1 MEITNQLTAEEKY
14 SIIRENGGDTEHLLK
29 ILHELQNAS
38 GLNYIDQ
45 ETAEMVAKEV
55 GLPATRVYEII
66 TFYAMLKTKPKAQ
79 FVLKVCNSTPCHF
92 SRSEEIVQILEEEL
106 GVKMGETTKDGMF
119 AYHYIPCVGACDIGP
134 VIKVKDT
141 VYGNLN
147 REVIQK
153 LLSDLRNGKRD
164 Q

>member
-1 MEITNQLTAEEKY
+1 MEITNQLTSEEKY